1 MHRLRALMPRRLHHQ
16 LALLFA
22 LLFAG
27 WMFAYGIYASDE
39 HAEFTLYFLKEQ
51 ANALTASLAAGTATA
66 VITSDFGTVESQFL
80 QAREFPGVQR
90 IALCAPNGDLL
101 VSVRR
106 GADRVLRPEFLRQ
119 RLAVPAEARPQIAG
133 GDAIPPLLGRQVSA
147 PLQAWAPVRAGAV
160 LGWVYAEFDASPV
173 AEARRHVI
181 RDSLL
186 IGGTVIVLATAL
198 VFVFL
203 SRSLQALARASA
215 FAGRLDTDYGAMLA
229 GEAGSEEIDELNSAL
244 NWTSIRLFDQ
254 NAALRDSETRKGA
267 IMEAALDCI
276 ITIDAEGIIRE
287 FNPAA
292 EAAFG
297 YGREEALGRRL
308 SELVIPPHLREAHE
322 RGLRH
327 YFETG
332 DGPVLGKRIEVTAMR
347 RGGEEFPVE
356 LAVVA
361 LGLGGQQMF
370 TAYLRDISERRK
382 AEQALADSEKRYRS
396 VVENLSEIVFQTD
409 AEARWTYLNPAWQ
422 DVTLYGVEES
432 LGKSVLDFALP
443 EDHPQIIAF
452 YQPLFEGRE
461 ESRRGEFRYRAKDGS
476 QRWVEIFTR
485 VLHDDQGG
493 LAGFAGSAQDVTER
507 RIAEERLRDQLRFV
521 QELIEVIPNPI
532 YFKDAAGHYLG
543 FNKAWEQFFGHR
555 REDWIG
561 KTVFELFSAEQAA
574 LHHGRDRDLIERP
587 GVQAFE
593 TQVTD
598 GAGKSRDA
606 LYNKAV
612 FTKADGSIAGIIGVL
627 TDIGARKQA
636 EEELRRAKEAAET
649 ANRTK
654 SDFLANMSHEIR
666 TPMNAVIGMTD
677 LALDT
682 DLDEEQR
689 EYLGLVKTS
698 ADALLG
704 IINEILDFSK
714 VEAGR
719 MEFENIPFGLR
730 EVAELA
736 MRTVAQRAQEKGLG
750 LSCTVGDDVPDGV
763 AGDPGRLRQILL
775 NLLGNAVKFTERG
788 EVALEVELAEPPE
801 GSALL
806 HFAVRDTGIGIAPEQ
821 QAHVFESFTQADTS
835 TTRKYGGTGL
845 GLAICWKIV
854 RSLGGQMWVDSIP
867 GEGSTFHFTLRLGL
881 AQAVAGRRPA
891 AVAPAGVATSTRPLS
906 ILLAEDNAI
915 NQTLA
920 TKLLERMGHAVTL
933 ADNGA
938 KAVAAVSAS
947 APFDL
952 VLMDVQMPEMGGVEA
967 TQRIRELERHLG
979 RHTPIVAM
987 TANAMEGDRE
997 KYLAAGMDG
1006 YVSKPI
1012 QSASLGLAIDAAIG
1026 EAPGGRATPAAP
1038 AAEAAEFD
1046 RDRVM
1051 QELGGDAE
1059 LYASIVAIFL
1069 EEHPG
1074 KVAAL
1079 REALARGDG
1088 EALYR
1093 LGHSLKGSAA
1103 VFGAS
1108 RAVEAARALEQGCRI
1123 GLDPLAGNRV
1133 EELVDALERL
1143 AQAFRREMAGHT
1155 PLAA

>member
-1 MHRLRALMPRRLHHQ
+1 MLSRIAPLLPRRLHHQ

-27 WMFAYGIYASDE
+27 WMFAYGLYTSDE
-39 HAEFTLYFLKEQ
+39 HAEFTLYFHKEQ

-66 VITSDFGTVESQFL
+66 VITSDFGTVESQFM

-106 GADRVLRPEFLRQ
+106 GTDRTLRPEFQLQ
-119 RLAVPAEARPQIAG
+119 RLAVPATARPQITG
-133 GDAIPPLLGRQVSA
+133 GDVIPPLLSRQTAA
-147 PLQAWAPVRAGAV
+147 PLQVWAPVQAGAV
-160 LGWVYAEFDASPV
+160 LGWVYAEFDTSPV
-173 AEARRHVI
+173 AEARRHVL

-186 IGGTVIVLATAL
+186 IGGTVIVLATVL

-203 SRSLQALARASA
+203 RRSLRALARASA
-215 FAGRLDTDYGAMLA
+215 FAGRLDTDYGAMLPV
-229 GEAGSEEIDELNSAL
+229 EAGSDEIDELNSAL

-276 ITIDAEGIIRE
+276 VTIDAEGIVRE

-292 EAAFG
+292 EAVFG

-308 SELVIPPHLREAHE
+308 SELIIPPRLREAHE

-347 RGGEEFPVE
+347 RDGEEFPVE

-461 ESRRGEFRYRAKDGS
+461 ASRRGVFRYRAKDGG

-485 VLHDDQGG
+485 VLHDEQGG

-507 RIAEERLRDQLRFV
+507 RMAEERLRDQLRFV

-532 YFKDAAGHYLG
+532 YFKGRDGRYLG

-561 KTVFELFSAEQAA
+561 KTVFELFPEESAAM
-574 LHHGRDRDLIERP
+574 HHRLDQELYAGQ

-593 TQVTD
+593 TQVAD
-598 GAGKSRDA
+598 GTGKLRDT

-636 EEELRRAKEAAET
+636 EVELRRAKEAAET
-649 ANRTK
+649 ASRTK

-666 TPMNAVIGMTD
+666 TPMNAIIGMTD

-682 DLDEEQR
+682 DLDDEQR

-730 EVAELA
+730 EVTGLA
-736 MRTVAQRAQEKGLG
+736 MRTVAQRAQEKGLS
-750 LSCTVGDDVPDGV
+750 LACTVGDDVPDGV

-845 GLAICWKIV
+845 GLAICWKMV
-854 RSLGGQMWVDSIP
+854 RIMGGQMWVDSVP

-881 AQAVAGRRPA
+881 AQAAARRPA
-891 AVAPAGVATSTRPLS
+891 TIESIGGVAPVRPLS
-906 ILLAEDNAI
+906 ILVAEDNAI

-920 TKLLERMGHAVTL
+920 VKLLERMGHAVTL
-933 ADNGA
+933 VDNGA
-938 KAVAAVSAS
+938 KAVAAASAS

-952 VLMDVQMPEMGGVEA
+952 ILMDVQMPEMGGVEA
-967 TQRIRELERHLG
+967 TQRIREVERPLG

-1012 QSASLGLAIDAAIG
+1012 QSASLSAAIG
-1026 EAPGGRATPAAP
+1026 EALGGFAAP
-1038 AAEAAEFD
+1038 AVPVAEAAEFD

-1051 QELGGDAE
+1051 QGLGGDAE

-1069 EEHPG
+1069 EEHSG

-1079 REALARGDG
+1079 REALALGDA

-1093 LGHSLKGSAA
+1093 LGHSLKGSAG
-1103 VFGAS
+1103 VFGAH
-1108 RAVEAARALEQGCRI
+1108 RAMEAAQALEQGCRN
-1123 GLDPLAGNRV
+1123 GLDPLAGGRV
-1133 EELVDALERL
+1133 DALVDALERL

-1155 PLAA
+1155 PLTT